1 MKQEQKEKKL
11 RLGKITVEDLSI
23 RLAHDEQQQVKGGID
38 NGPTDVTYGTT
49 NIPVF
54 C

>member
-23 RLAHDEQQQVKGGID
+23 RLAPDEQQKIKGGTD
-38 NGPTDVTYGTT
+38 NGSFGIT
-49 NIPVF
+49 NLPVF